1 MKSITNNLP
10 LLFAASLL
18 FLVMSACTGQKKV
31 TQEEINLDPYITFE
45 QQRVDFGN
53 VKAGERP
60 EFIYK
65 FKNTG
70 SEPIIIELISG
81 CDCTQFIDTPEGKTF
96 LPGEMGSFKIIFKS
110 DTEEERG
117 KLEKT
122 IDILLENTDP
132 KTGYQIIKE
141 VFYELILSD

>member
-1 MKSITNNLP
+1 MKFFANNLSF
-10 LLFAASLL
+10 LLAISLI
-18 FLVMSACTGQKKV
+18 FLMINACTGQKKAV
-31 TQEEINLDPYITFE
+31 KDINIDPYMTFE
-45 QQRVDFGN
+45 QQRVDFGT
-53 VKAGERP
+53 VKSGERP

-70 SEPIIIELISG
+70 SEPIKIELISG
-81 CDCTQFIDTPEGKTF
+81 CDCTQFIDTPDGQTF
-96 LPGEMGSFKIIFKS
+96 LPGEEGSFKIIFKS
-110 DTEEERG
+110 ETEEERG

-141 VFYELILSD
+141 VFYELILTD

>member
-1 MKSITNNLP
+1 MKFFINNLSF
-10 LLFAASLL
+10 LLAASLV
-18 FLVMSACTGQKKV
+18 FLTMSACTGQKKV
-31 TQEEINLDPYITFE
+31 VQDINIDPYMTFE

-70 SEPIIIELISG
+70 SEPIKIELISG
-81 CDCTQFIDTPEGKTF
+81 CDCTKFVDTPEGKTF
-96 LPGEMGSFKIIFKS
+96 LPGEEGSFKIIFKS

-132 KTGYQIIKE
+132 KTGYQIVKE
-141 VFYELILSD
+141 AFYELVLTD